1 VFWFAVGVVFFLPLI
16 LGVPLVALAMLAW
29 RMTIRVVGHARLAA
43 YLLAASI
50 VVAAAVLIP
59 RTDAVEIALL
69 VAQPTFA
76 YATIGRG

>member
-1 VFWFAVGVVFFLPLI
+1 MFWFAVGVVFFLPLI